1 MVEISQALERGGH
14 ARGSRMVSR
23 RFALCCLGPQQ
34 CRVLLPQGR
43 QGTDV
48 ASEGSGVRTRGPV
61 LDPHLSAHNTSF
73 LRRKLTPPRSG
84 ARTHARP
91 VSGRLAHVLFV
102 RQAPVRQRTWGTNI
116 THRGPASWVHTSP
129 PRTGYLGAGVSSA
142 GAPVTKNRFSPVL
155 ERLLRHSDLGITGL
169 PGEHYETKTPFA

>member
-129 PRTGYLGAGVSSA
+129 PRTGYLGAGVSSSA
-142 GAPVTKNRFSPVL
+142 TVFWPR
-155 ERLLRHSDLGITGL
+155 E
-169 PGEHYETKTPFA
+169 E